1 MSSAKPFYKRPWFII
16 LAVIAL
22 IIIVASAAGG
32 SGDGDSPRSE
42 ATTGTS
48 VSEPSESA
56 PAAPSAPA
64 ADDPLTDDDWTLAD
78 VIMGTNP
85 YISSATARVVNN
97 DDSTRTTSLTLT
109 AFVDGKVVGSA
120 SGFVTD
126 AEAGSTSTV
135 EFFFTE
141 DLPDAPLTYEL
152 QAGF

>member
-56 PAAPSAPA
+56 PAAPA

>member
-16 LAVIAL
+16 LAIIAL

-56 PAAPSAPA
+56 PAAPA